1 MSLKGVQLV
10 YEIVFKGV
18 KIEFWCFECA
28 FQIQLGIATRREIFL
43 APEIARPA
51 VAAYDAVIAE
61 LGGLDPS
68 SSSSNNNNSDSDG
81 ASDGGGGDGG
91 GGGGGGGE
99 GEEKDP
105 AARNMAA
112 AGGRTDGGSSGSEGG
127 SEAGKGAV
135 EGDAAAAAAAAA
147 AAGEAWLRD
156 ADAYMAS
163 PILLN
168 TSQQVRL
175 APFFNR
181 EMSRRDEPRIPGGA
195 LGWDT
200 LKVRTL
206 SAEPLVLVVDDVF
219 RPEARPSIHTTLKRL
234 NSSVSSF
241 TTSEDHAFT

>member
-1 MSLKGVQLV
+1 MP
-10 YEIVFKGV
+10 FKF
-18 KIEFWCFECA
+18 ID
-28 FQIQLGIATRREIFL
+28 LGTATRGEIFL

-68 SSSSNNNNSDSDG
+68 SSWSNNNNSDSDG
-81 ASDGGGGDGG
+81 ASD